1 MSFLRFEERDLS
13 DAGWPKEKRTIVVR
27 SASRGDVL
35 GVLSYHAPWRE
46 WVLDAAPD
54 VIWSQ
59 GCLMDVASKLADLNI
74 AASRSRRA
82 S

>member
-1 MSFLRFEERDLS
+1 VGYVLFEERDLS
-13 DAGWPKEKRTIVVR
+13 EAGWPKDKRTIAVVSR
-27 SASRGDVL
+27 SRGDVL

-46 WVLDAAPD
+46 WVMDAAPD

-59 GCLMDVASKLADLNI
+59 GCLMDVASKLAGLNI
-74 AASRSRRA
+74 AASRARRA